1 MLFRYFEISSYYNA
15 MDGLLRARFAY
26 PNVTFR
32 FVISPTR
39 SIPSSVYPFNMDPK
53 QIEEVFEMGK
63 MDAQNVI
70 MNRNISSLDSMIHY
84 HALKK

>member
-39 SIPSSVYPFNMDPK
+39 SIPSSVYPFNMDT
-53 QIEEVFEMGK
+53 
-63 MDAQNVI
+63 N
-70 MNRNISSLDSMIHY
+70 
-84 HALKK
+84 